1 MKCYKRLTTQINLK
15 RFLLTTILLVI
26 LYPFLN
32 AQELKTD
39 SVATAADTSVIKHSP
54 RKAVIMSAALPGLG
68 QVYNQKYWK
77 VPIIYA
83 ALGTLTYFII
93 DYNKKYNTYVNA
105 YNDFTDTD
113 STTNSFMNIRR
124 LENFEDKTYF
134 LKTYKDFYR
143 RWRDLDVLI
152 LAGVYVLNI
161 IDANIDAH
169 FFYFEVGD
177 DITLNVKPYVQPY
190 RNSQTYG
197 LSLNIKF

>member
-1 MKCYKRLTTQINLK
+1 MK
-15 RFLLTTILLVI
+15 
-26 LYPFLN
+26 
-32 AQELKTD
+32 D
-39 SVATAADTSVIKHSP
+39 SVVVADTSSVIKHSP
-54 RKAVIMSAALPGLG
+54 RKAVIMSAVLPGLG

-83 ALGTLTYFII
+83 AIGTLTYFII

-105 YNDFTDTD
+105 YNDFVDTDT
-113 STTNSFMNIRR
+113 TTNSFLSVRGYA
-124 LENFEDKTYF
+124 NFSADPSYY
-134 LKTYKDFYR
+134 LKSYRDFYR

-169 FFYFEVGD
+169 FFNFEIGD
-177 DITLNVKPYVQPY
+177 DITLNVKPYFFEPY
-190 RNSQTYG
+190 SKSKNVG

>member
-1 MKCYKRLTTQINLK
+1 MKK
-15 RFLLTTILLVI
+15 FLVI
-26 LYPFLN
+26 AISVLIFYPFLN

-39 SVATAADTSVIKHSP
+39 TIAVVDTTVLKHSP
-54 RKAVIMSAALPGLG
+54 RKAVIMSAVLPGLG

-105 YNDFTDTD
+105 YNDYTDTD
-113 STTNSFMNIRR
+113 PNTNSFQNIRR
-124 LENFEDKTYF
+124 LENFDDKTYF
-134 LKTYKDFYR
+134 LKSYKDFYR

-152 LAGVYVLNI
+152 LTGVYVLNI

-169 FFYFEVGD
+169 FFYFDMGD
-177 DITLNVKPYVQPY
+177 DISLNVNPYIQPF
-190 RNSQTYG
+190 RNTSNIG
-197 LSLNIKF
+197 ISLNLKF

>member
-1 MKCYKRLTTQINLK
+1 LK
-15 RFLLTTILLVI
+15 RFLVITILVLI
-26 LYPFLN
+26 FYPFLN
-32 AQELKTD
+32 AQESKTD
-39 SVATAADTSVIKHSP
+39 TITGADSTVLKHSP
-54 RKAVIMSAALPGLG
+54 RKAVIMSAVLPGLG

-105 YNDFTDTD
+105 YDDYLAYQKGDKTRT
-113 STTNSFMNIRR
+113 SFQNIRR
-124 LENFEDKTYF
+124 LENFDDKTYF
-134 LKTYKDFYR
+134 LKRYKDFYR

-152 LAGVYVLNI
+152 LTGVYVLNI

-169 FFYFEVGD
+169 FFYFEIGD
-177 DITLNVKPYVQPY
+177 DITLNVNPYIQPY
-190 RNSQTYG
+190 RNSQNIG